1 MNLKLTKLELVRP
14 NFVFHFDKIRIKN
27 PILVFHFSI
36 ENEFVICLPCAL
48 KIKWSPQKQP
58 GEGGRSLFI
67 NTGNTCDMAVLADV
81 GVDFVHDLLSGRS
94 KTVKSW
100 MNWSREQCLRLCI
113 QLINSHPT

>member
-1 MNLKLTKLELVRP
+1 
-14 NFVFHFDKIRIKN
+14 
-27 PILVFHFSI
+27 
-36 ENEFVICLPCAL
+36 
-48 KIKWSPQKQP
+48 
-58 GEGGRSLFI
+58 
-67 NTGNTCDMAVLADV
+67 MAALADV